1 MPRQRT
7 MTQQSTPTQQGVAL
21 DLHAT
26 SNAST
31 HRAGNSRTITADG
44 DRGGS
49 LRRGAAAA
57 SAAAELLFAVSV
69 VLAIGALT
77 GDNGRRA
84 RSTRHVARA
93 GPARRFERRD
103 ARASRTAATRR
114 ARTVAIL
121 AVLLAMVTRVASAEP
136 TLAPIPMPTVAPTPP
151 MGSLKAALESN
162 YGDCYDAT
170 GSSCSCYYFYLENGG
185 YTGTIPAEL
194 SACNS
199 ISDL

>member
-1 MPRQRT
+1 MGSVSGAHREEPAVLERDD
-7 MTQQSTPTQQGVAL
+7 GVGGGL
-21 DLHAT
+21 
-26 SNAST
+26 
-31 HRAGNSRTITADG
+31 
-44 DRGGS
+44 RGG
-49 LRRGAAAA
+49 
-57 SAAAELLFAVSV
+57 
-69 VLAIGALT
+69 
-77 GDNGRRA
+77 
-84 RSTRHVARA
+84 
-93 GPARRFERRD
+93 ERRD

-136 TLAPIPMPTVAPTPP
+136 TLAPILMPTVAPTPP

-199 ISDL
+199 IYDL